1 MRDRNIVSDETG
13 LLTAEEL
20 SWLPDDGYRYELV
33 DGRLVKMPPP
43 KPRHGEVAANLAPL
57 YQFVR
62 ARGLGEVFLSEV
74 GFRLASNPDTVRAP
88 DVAFIRRA
96 RVPTAGLPVSY
107 WPGAPDL
114 AVEVVSPDDRMS
126 DVRAKAAE
134 WLRYGAS
141 LVWVVDPSRRVV
153 IEFRSG
159 QNPVTLDA
167 SQALDGH
174 DVVPGFR
181 LGVRDLFE

>member
-1 MRDRNIVSDETG
+1 MSDETQ
-13 LLTAEEL
+13 LLTADEL
-20 SWLPDDGYRYELV
+20 SQLPDDGYRYELV
-33 DGRLVKMPPP
+33 DGRLIKMPPP
-43 KPRHGEVAANLAPL
+43 RPRHGKVAANLVPL

-62 ARGLGEVFLSEV
+62 ARCLGEVFLSEV
-74 GFRLASNPDTVRAP
+74 GFKLASDPDTVRAP
-88 DVAFIRRA
+88 DVAFIRQA
-96 RVPTAGLPVSY
+96 RVPAAGLPVSY

-114 AVEVVSPDDRMS
+114 AVEVVSADDRMS
-126 DVRAKAAE
+126 EVRAKAAD

-167 SQALDGH
+167 GHTLHGH
-174 DVVPGFR
+174 DIVPGFQ
-181 LGVRDLFE
+181 LPVRDLFE